1 MIIEV
6 VKLDVE
12 NGVVH
17 VKDQPVHVDKLK
29 RHVGIHYPSRTSKAS
44 LRTPQIIDA
53 FPLILH
59 PAHLLVY
66 NQIINMN
73 FSTQRR

>member
-29 RHVGIHYPSRTSKAS
+29 RPVG
-44 LRTPQIIDA
+44 
-53 FPLILH
+53 
-59 PAHLLVY
+59 V
-66 NQIINMN
+66 
-73 FSTQRR
+73 